1 MTKRQLP
8 PEIRADN
15 LAIRATNFAYR
26 HARYCDQKRNNG
38 TGNVVNPTEANRIAR
53 LAAKHLRDA
62 VDIFGNPSHE
72 LRQGLGSLL
81 LLASKHEHYQPDTG
95 PTHDL
100 LAAVYEGLGGAI
112 SSLRDGVSI
121 ADLEE
126 GMFAAARL
134 ARDIDAGDL
143 DGDRQAD
150 DRCKVRILTL
160 QLRAAE
166 YRSEIEGRRL
176 RAKWSA
182 KQKPAAT
189 QPAFYG

>member
-1 MTKRQLP
+1 MTRFDPAAPFADFLRKR
-8 PEIRADN
+8 
-15 LAIRATNFAYR
+15 RATIPIQQSRNFDNINVEA
-26 HARYCDQKRNNG
+26 
-38 TGNVVNPTEANRIAR
+38 GNVVNPTEANRIAR

-121 ADLEE
+121 ADLEA

-134 ARDIDAGDL
+134 VRDIDAGDL

-150 DRCKVRILTL
+150 DRCKVSILTL

-166 YRSEIEGRRL
+166 YRSEIETRRL

-182 KQKPAAT
+182 KQKSAAT

>member
-1 MTKRQLP
+1 MTRFDPAAPFADFLRKR
-8 PEIRADN
+8 
-15 LAIRATNFAYR
+15 RATIPIQQSRNF
-26 HARYCDQKRNNG
+26 DNI
-38 TGNVVNPTEANRIAR
+38 NVEAGSTVNPIEANRIAR
-53 LAAKHLRDA
+53 LAAQHLRDA

-72 LRQGLGSLL
+72 LRQGLSSLL
-81 LLASKHEHYQPDTG
+81 LLASKNDHYQPDTG
-95 PTHDL
+95 PVHEL

-121 ADLEE
+121 ADLEA

-134 ARDIDAGDL
+134 VRDIDAGDL

-166 YRSEIEGRRL
+166 YRGEIEGRRL
-176 RAKWSA
+176 RKHGPAN
-182 KQKPAAT
+182 QKPAAT

>member
-1 MTKRQLP
+1 MRPFDPAEPFAVFLRKRRGRSVSQP
-8 PEIRADN
+8 DGNFDN
-15 LAIRATNFAYR
+15 INVEA
-26 HARYCDQKRNNG
+26 
-38 TGNVVNPTEANRIAR
+38 GNVVNPIEANRIAR

-62 VDIFGNPSHE
+62 VDIFGNPSHQ

-112 SSLRDGVSI
+112 SSLRHDVSI
-121 ADLEE
+121 ADLEA

-134 ARDIDAGDL
+134 VRDIDAGDL

-160 QLRAAE
+160 QLRTAE
-166 YRSEIEGRRL
+166 YRAEIENRRL
-176 RAKWSA
+176 RKHGPAN
-182 KQKPAAT
+182 QKPAAT

>member
-1 MTKRQLP
+1 MTICPLLSKFLAEKRPSAGYISARQSGP
-8 PEIRADN
+8 HSDHNDN
-15 LAIRATNFAYR
+15 IVMDT
-26 HARYCDQKRNNG
+26 D
-38 TGNVVNPTEANRIAR
+38 VSPIEANRIAR

-95 PTHDL
+95 PAHDL

-112 SSLRDGVSI
+112 SSLRDDVSI
-121 ADLEE
+121 VDLET

-143 DGDRQAD
+143 DGDRQSD

-166 YRSEIEGRRL
+166 YRGEIETRRM
-176 RAKWSA
+176 RAQWSA

-189 QPAFYG
+189 QSAFYG